1 MSARVFWIFLVIV
14 VFGAAV
20 FVLSGRPVRVATVEI
35 RAGSAAEI
43 VYATGVVEPVRWS
56 EVAPLLRARIVET
69 CRCEAE
75 TVEEGRLLFRL
86 DDSEARAHL
95 AELDAKLELART
107 QLTRAEDLLER
118 RVGTVEAYDEAAAR
132 VAELEASRAAQ
143 AENLNTYISRAPLT
157 GQVLRLDGEV
167 GEVATPGEPLAWVG
181 QPSPK
186 HVVAEVN
193 EEDVPRIRVGQKAL
207 IKADAYPN
215 ADLRAEVS
223 SITPKGDPLLKTYRV
238 RLGLPDD
245 TPLFIGMT
253 VETNIIINEAPDAL
267 LVPTAAI
274 QQEPD
279 GAAVWVVERGVVRRA
294 PVTLGLI
301 AADVAQIV
309 EGPDLGAEVV
319 SPLVDGLQD
328 GDRVRVLEAS
338 K

>member
-1 MSARVFWIFLVIV
+1 MSSRWFWVILALIAITAAVLTLSARP
-14 VFGAAV
+14 A
-20 FVLSGRPVRVATVEI
+20 RVTTVEI
-35 RAGSAAEI
+35 RTGSAAEI

-69 CRCEAE
+69 CRCEGE

-143 AENLNTYISRAPLT
+143 AENLNTYISRAPLA

-167 GEVATPGEPLAWVG
+167 GEVATPGAPLAWVG

-223 SITPKGDPLLKTYRV
+223 SITPKGDPVLKTYRV
-238 RLGLPDD
+238 RLGLPKD

-274 QQEPD
+274 ERGPD
-279 GAAVWVVERGVVRRA
+279 GAAVWVVERGAVRRA
-294 PVTLGLI
+294 PVTLGLV

-309 EGPDLGAEVV
+309 EGPDQGVTVV
-319 SPLVDGLQD
+319 SPLIEGLEE
-328 GDRVRVLEAS
+328 GGRVRSAEAGT
-338 K
+338 